1 MPAQPIAAGYASK
14 TDPKPS
20 KTDGQNC
27 INTMIQWIKE
37 LPGGTEQSAVI
48 SLSNDSFAIAN
59 NYARYLIDTEAAAAS
74 DNLANIASTLPRN
87 GQIISVSIANAGHV
101 VTVKHAAGGAGQIMT
116 ARGRDA
122 IMRKLGRPMWFVYE
136 ATEDLWREINPDTV
150 DQVDRILGSRPVST
164 ISVATGSCVPT
175 RGNHKIT
182 ASGAQNLDLIDQTN
196 YPDDDSSIL
205 LLTTASGSGA
215 ITVRHN
221 QTGTGK
227 ILLRDSTNFVL
238 PIGATLALY
247 KDGTTWIEIGR
258 FGFADLPVFE
268 QGKLAVGGSTGWAK
282 LAAPT
287 ANRQKVVSDLTA
299 DARMRFGLDG
309 ADGAIVRAPSTDL
322 ALSLDLDTESFNSLD
337 LTLAN
342 AVLELPNA
350 TTAKDK
356 TYTFYISALGAGKT
370 LTINRKGSTADT
382 IGSGLLTTMTVSTVG
397 TVLILRSD
405 GSSNW
410 KIILDS
416 RTAGSGG
423 SGPKIA
429 SLVPRSYCEYTGGVT
444 LGVMLTDGKLKV
456 GGANANLPRGSSD
469 GNSFFGDVIFDQSV
483 AQIPAGTTILKSYM
497 TGGNVAVVL
506 SNGWVYT
513 SGSNSAGQLGHGDTT
528 VRYFLKRVEYFV
540 TNGISIRDVHMGF
553 SVSTGEAT
561 GCTFFIGANEKLYA
575 VGLTSRG
582 RLGNGSTTPN
592 ISTPVQV
599 FDAFALSTTIAEVVS
614 NLASSTFMRLGNG
627 DMYATGGNGTGEL
640 GLGDTTDRTSW
651 TKITGIANV
660 IKILTVATDY
670 SSPAAST
677 FALTSGG
684 SLYCWGSNGNGQL
697 GTGNTTAKNA
707 PGSASLTDVVD
718 FIVGAG
724 SYTASVYARKSNNDL
739 YSWGVGGGGALFSG
753 ATADVTTPTKF
764 FPGKVAKM
772 FAWRAAYSFAYLNS
786 VPVIIDTAGKWH
798 TSSSAPADFPFP
810 VIANPAITN
819 TYFIPVPKELQDG
832 SDSVASLLP
841 ICYANTVMAAF
852 ILTTNGTLYGCGAA
866 AAKAPALN
874 YNTTGAPTNAY
885 WVRMNQY
892 MGAA

>member
-1 MPAQPIAAGYASK
+1 MPAQPIAAGYASQ

-27 INTMIQWIKE
+27 INTLIQWIKE

-74 DNLANIASTLPRN
+74 DNLANIAATSPRN
-87 GQIISVSIANAGHV
+87 GQIISVAISNNGHI
-101 VTVKHAAGGAGQIMT
+101 VTVKNAAGGAGQIMT
-116 ARGRDA
+116 ARGRDT
-122 IMRKLGRPMWFVYE
+122 ILRKLGRPMWFVYE
-136 ATEDLWREINPDTV
+136 ATGDLWREINPDTV

-182 ASGAQNLDLIDQTN
+182 ASGAQNLDIIDQAN

-227 ILLRDSTNFVL
+227 ILLRDATNFVL
-238 PIGATLALY
+238 PVGATLALY
-247 KDGTTWIEIGR
+247 KDGTTWVEIGR
-258 FGFADLPVFE
+258 FGFADLPLFE
-268 QGKLAVGGSTGWAK
+268 QGKLAVGGPSGWSK

-299 DARMRFGLDG
+299 DARMKFGLDG

-382 IGSGLLTTMTVSTVG
+382 IGSGLLTTMAVSTVG

-423 SGPKIA
+423 SGAKIA
-429 SLVPRSYCEYTGGVT
+429 SIVPRTYCEYTGGLT
-444 LGVMLTDGKLKV
+444 LGIMLTDGKLKV
-456 GGANANLPRGSSD
+456 GGACACLPRGSSD

-483 AQIPAGTTILKSYM
+483 AQIPAGITISKSYM
-497 TGGNVAVVL
+497 TGGFMAVVL

-513 SGSNSAGQLGHGDTT
+513 AGYNNSGQLGHGDTT
-528 VRYFLKRVEYFV
+528 ARYFLKRVEYFV
-540 TNGISIRDVHMGF
+540 INGISIRDVHQGI
-553 SVSTGEAT
+553 STASGDAN
-561 GCTFFIGANEKLYA
+561 GATFFIGTNEKLYA
-575 VGLTSRG
+575 VGRAANG
-582 RLGNGSTTPN
+582 GLGNGGTTN

-599 FDAFALSTTIAEVVS
+599 FDAYALLTTIAEVIS
-614 NLASSTFMRLGNG
+614 NNAGATFMRLGNG
-627 DMYATGGNGTGEL
+627 DLYSTGYNNTGQL
-640 GLGDTTDRTSW
+640 GQGDTTDRNTW
-651 TKITGIANV
+651 TKIAGLANV
-660 IKILTVATDY
+660 VKVLTSASDY
-670 SSPAAST
+670 SSYGAST

-684 SLYCWGSNGNGQL
+684 SLYCWGTNANGQL
-697 GTGNTTAKNA
+697 GTGNTTQKNA
-707 PGSASLTDVVD
+707 PGSASLTDVAD

-724 SYTASVYARKSNNDL
+724 SYTANVHARKTNNDL
-739 YSWGVGGGGALFSG
+739 YSWGVGGGLFSG
-753 ATADVTTPTKF
+753 NNTDVSTPTKF
-764 FPGKVAKM
+764 FTGKVAKM
-772 FAWRAAYSFAYLNS
+772 YAWRAAYSYATINGAPL
-786 VPVIIDTAGKWH
+786 IIDTSGKWH
-798 TSSSAPADFPFP
+798 TSMATITDFPFP
-810 VIANPAITN
+810 TVANPAITN
-819 TYFIPVPKELQDG
+819 TWFVIVPKELQDG

-841 ICYANTVMAAF
+841 ICYGNNIMAAF
-852 ILTTNGTLYGCGAA
+852 ILTTNGTLYGCGIGAS
-866 AAKAPALN
+866 KTPALN
-874 YNTTGAPTNAY
+874 YITSNAPTNVY
-885 WVRMNQY
+885 WQRMNQY